1 MTALEINKVMAEIAL
16 QRVKDCEERLKET
29 PKDNK
34 SERKAIQIELGMYS
48 LCLRAGLLYYTTEGK
63 TNTVQIRKNRFMN
76 ISLKS
81 FPSIAQ
87 IYEKASEEEKLC
99 MVAALQGEMFMRDQM
114 YNGYISELEQA
125 KAAGDAQ
132 RNFEFSIKTGSLE
145 VIFEAWEEWR
155 ISNNIYPHMF
165 KGERK

>member
-1 MTALEINKVMAEIAL
+1 MTATEINQAMAEIAL
-16 QRVKDCEERLKET
+16 QKVKDCEERLKET

-81 FPSIAQ
+81 FSSSDAFSYICA
-87 IYEKASEEEKLC
+87 IEGKL
-99 MVAALQGEMFMRDQM
+99 LSD
-114 YNGYISELEQA
+114 
-125 KAAGDAQ
+125 
-132 RNFEFSIKTGSLE
+132 
-145 VIFEAWEEWR
+145 IF
-155 ISNNIYPHMF
+155 INLFFLICTVFVLTSVV
-165 KGERK
+165 

>member
-1 MTALEINKVMAEIAL
+1 MTATEINQAMAEIAL
-16 QRVKDCEERLKET
+16 QKVKDCEERLKET

-132 RNFEFSIKTGSLE
+132 RTFEFTIKTGSLK
-145 VIFEAWEEWR
+145 VIFDAWEEWR

-165 KGERK
+165 KGEKR